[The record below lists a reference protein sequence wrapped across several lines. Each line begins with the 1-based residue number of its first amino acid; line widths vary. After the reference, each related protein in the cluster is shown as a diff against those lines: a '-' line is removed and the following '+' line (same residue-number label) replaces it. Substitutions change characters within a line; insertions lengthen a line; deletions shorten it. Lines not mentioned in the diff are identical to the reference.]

1 MLTRREARKNFN
13 FMFKNY
19 SSKMRSGSRVVYSF
33 LGVYLSFVRYVNID
47 KNFVSSKLQYM

>member
-1 MLTRREARKNFN
+1 MLTGREARKNLN